1 MRVAI
6 PQLVLRLALIGILT
20 VLVQVSAVTQLQIFG
35 TNADLMPL
43 VIAAVGLLAGSIAGA
58 CFGFAVGL
66 FLDLALVQ
74 TVGLSSLVYVAVGY
88 WAGRFRELRD
98 PQSAL
103 VPLAVGAAATA
114 AAMVGY
120 SLMQF
125 LLGVEAPV
133 SWLLARDILMTIV
146 LNTLLALPVYALVR
160 RALAPFLPDDPRRRR
175 RRAYTTGGLS
185 PLSRA

>member
-1 MRVAI
+1 VRVAI
-6 PQLVLRLALIGILT
+6 PQLILRLAILGVLT
-20 VLVQVSAVTQLQIFG
+20 VLLQVTAVTQITVFG

-43 VIAAVGLLAGSIAGA
+43 VIAFVGLLAGSIAGA
-58 CFGFAVGL
+58 CFGFFAGL

-103 VPLAVGAAATA
+103 VPLAVGGAATA
-114 AAMVGY
+114 AATIGY
-120 SLMQF
+120 SVMQF
-125 LLGVEAPV
+125 LLGVDAPV
-133 SWLLARDILMTIV
+133 SFLLAREILATIL
-146 LNTLLALPVYALVR
+146 LNAIIATPVYAVVR
-160 RALAPFLPDDPRRRR
+160 RLLLPVLPEDPRRRR